1 MGSSPVTATIP
12 QPPMPPMDTVD
23 ILEAFFRTE
32 APIRPGDGV
41 VVAFSGGPDSTA
53 LLHGMTRLAALLSI
67 RVVAVHLDHAM
78 DSGSGERAREAARLA
93 AALAVPFITAR
104 RDVPALRRAGE
115 SLESAARRERYG
127 FLEEVREEL
136 GARFIATAHHRDD
149 QAETVLLRLL
159 FGSGVPGLAGI
170 RRVYGAVVRPLL
182 ALPRAELAR
191 AVRAAGLLPVED
203 PTNRDLG
210 TPRNLLRHRVLP
222 LLAADD
228 AGLAARLAR
237 LAGKAGRAVQAVE
250 SRLAAALS
258 PRRWADGGLAVD
270 RRALEEMPE
279 ALLVLGL
286 AMLHRL
292 AGAPYPAGAAA
303 RAELL
308 RQIAQGGAGC
318 DCGGGWRWEAAG
330 DLLVLRRREEREGVP
345 HFTYT
350 LEVPGELDVPE
361 LSVRIG
367 VRRRPVEPWMFQGSP
382 RRAGLTLPLADGDR
396 VTVRN
401 RRPGDRLHP
410 LGAGGSRRLKEV
422 LVDRRVP
429 RHQRERLPLLCVG
442 ERIAWVPGV
451 TIDER
456 FRLRA
461 GETTAWVAEV
471 TTR

>member
-1 MGSSPVTATIP
+1 MEI
-12 QPPMPPMDTVD
+12 VD

-32 APIRPGDGV
+32 APLGPGEGV

-53 LLHGMTRLAALLSI
+53 LLHGMTRLASRRSI
-67 RVVAVHLDHAM
+67 RVIAGHLDHAM
-78 DSGSGERAREAARLA
+78 DSGSGEREKEAARLA
-93 AALAVPFITAR
+93 AALAVPFVAAR
-104 RDVPALRRAGE
+104 RDVPALRKPGE
-115 SLESAARRERYG
+115 SLESAARRERYA
-127 FLEEVREEL
+127 FLEEVRREA

-159 FGSGVPGLAGI
+159 FGSGLPGLPGI
-170 RRVYGAVVRPLL
+170 RPVYGAVVRPLL
-182 ALPRAELAR
+182 SLPRAELAR
-191 AVRAAGLLPVED
+191 AVREAGLPSVDD

-222 LLAADD
+222 ALAADD
-228 AGLAARLAR
+228 AGLPAHLAR
-237 LAGKAGRAVQAVE
+237 LAGRAGRAVPAIE
-250 SRLAAALS
+250 RRLAEILS
-258 PRRWADGGLAVD
+258 PRGLAAGAIAVD
-270 RRALEEMPE
+270 RRALEKMPE
-279 ALLVLGL
+279 PLLPLALAG
-286 AMLHRL
+286 LHRR

-308 RQIAQGGAGC
+308 RQITHGRAGC

-330 DLLVLRRREEREGVP
+330 DLLVLRRHEEREGVP

-350 LEVPGELDVPE
+350 LEVPGELDIPE
-361 LSVRIG
+361 ISVRIG
-367 VRRRPVEPWMFQGSP
+367 ISRLPVEPWMFQGSAW
-382 RRAGLTLPLADGDR
+382 RAGLALPLADGDR

-429 RHQRERLPLLCVG
+429 RHQRARLPLLCVG

-456 FRLRA
+456 FRLCA

>member
-1 MGSSPVTATIP
+1 MGSSPVTATILSR
-12 QPPMPPMDTVD
+12 PMEIVDT
-23 ILEAFFRTE
+23 LEAFFGTE
-32 APIRPGDGV
+32 APAGPGDGV
-41 VVAFSGGPDSTA
+41 VAAFSGGPDSTA
-53 LLHGMTRLAALLSI
+53 LLLGLKRLAARRGI
-67 RVVAVHLDHAM
+67 RVLAAHLNHAM

-93 AALAVPFITAR
+93 AALEVPFVTAR
-104 RDVPALRRAGE
+104 RDVPALCRAGE

-127 FLEEVREEL
+127 FLEEVRREA

-159 FGSGVPGLAGI
+159 FGSGVQGLAGI
-170 RRVYGAVVRPLL
+170 RPVYGAVVRPLL
-182 ALPRAELAR
+182 ALSRAALAR
-191 AVRAAGLLPVED
+191 AVREAGLPAVDD

-222 LLAADD
+222 GLAADD
-228 AGLAARLAR
+228 PALPHRLAR
-237 LAGKAGRAVQAVE
+237 LAGRAGRAVRAVE
-250 SRLAAALS
+250 RRLEAALS
-258 PRRWADGGLAVD
+258 PRALADGGIAVPRRGLA
-270 RRALEEMPE
+270 EMPE
-279 ALLVLGL
+279 ALLPFAL
-286 AMLHRL
+286 AMLHRR

-308 RQIAQGGAGC
+308 RQTARGGAGC
-318 DCGGGWRWEAAG
+318 DCGGGWRWVAAG

-350 LEVPGELDVPE
+350 LEVPGELDIPE
-361 LSVRIG
+361 LAVRVG
-367 VRRRPVEPWMFQGSP
+367 LSRRPVEPWMFQGSP
-382 RRAGLTLPLADGDR
+382 RRAGLALPLAAGDR